1 MDDLSLIYS
10 IDSAAEVSE
19 SFDEFVIGDDIKSHV
34 IPECIHIW
42 RTDYVKNNEVHG
54 AAYFFI
60 KLEAMAGGLNAYYNQ
75 TIEDTGRKKI
85 V

>member
-19 SFDEFVIGDDIKSHV
+19 TFDEFVIGDDIKSDV

-42 RTDYVKNNEVHG
+42 RTDYVKKRRLRH
-54 AAYFFI
+54 
-60 KLEAMAGGLNAYYNQ
+60 
-75 TIEDTGRKKI
+75 
-85 V
+85 

>member
-19 SFDEFVIGDDIKSHV
+19 TFDEFVIGDDIKSDV

-42 RTDYVKNNEVHG
+42 RTDYVKNNDAGLTES
-54 AAYFFI
+54 I
-60 KLEAMAGGLNAYYNQ
+60 TKKLKFALNA
-75 TIEDTGRKKI
+75 E
-85 V
+85 